1 MTGRRPAAPPVRL
14 LLADDHEMVLT
25 CLASALQAVEDFH
38 VVAALTRSEEVLAA
52 AVRTRPTVA
61 LLDHMMPGRNGL
73 QLSADI
79 AEVLPSCRTALMT
92 ATPQRDVVRAAITQ
106 GVLSVVSK
114 ATPLSQLI
122 DTLRSVAAGRLTI
135 ESELLTGTPNGRP
148 SGLSQRETEVLRAI
162 STGAPL
168 GEIAEQLSLSLGT
181 VRNLS
186 SKLIKKLNARNRF
199 DAARVARD
207 AGWI

>member
-1 MTGRRPAAPPVRL
+1 
-14 LLADDHEMVLT
+14 MVLT

-38 VVAALTRSEEVLAA
+38 VVAAVSRSEDVLSA
-52 AVRTRPTVA
+52 AVRTIPTVA
-61 LLDHMMPGRNGL
+61 LLDYMIPGRNGL
-73 QLSADI
+73 QLAADV
-79 AEVLPSCRTALMT
+79 AEALPSCRTALMS
-92 ATPQRDVVRAAITQ
+92 AMPQRDVVRAAVAQ
-106 GVLSVVSK
+106 GVLSVVPK

-135 ESELLTGTPNGRP
+135 ESELLIGTCSGRP

-168 GEIAEQLSLSLGT
+168 SEIAEQLSLSLGT

-186 SKLIKKLNARNRF
+186 SKLIKKLHARNRF
-199 DAARVARD
+199 DAARMAHD

>member
-1 MTGRRPAAPPVRL
+1 MTGRRPAGPPVRL

-38 VVAALTRSEEVLAA
+38 VVAAVSRSEDVLPA

-61 LLDHMMPGRNGL
+61 LLDHMIPGRNGL
-73 QLSADI
+73 QLAADV
-79 AEVLPSCRTALMT
+79 AEALPSCRTALMS
-92 ATPQRDVVRAAITQ
+92 AMPQRDVVRAAVAQ
-106 GVLSVVSK
+106 GVLSVVPK

-135 ESELLTGTPNGRP
+135 ESELLIGTRSVHP

-168 GEIAEQLSLSLGT
+168 GEIAGQLSLSPGT

-186 SKLIKKLNARNRF
+186 SKLIKKLHAKNRF
-199 DAARVARD
+199 DAARMARD